1 MTATGQPE
9 RPKRPERREEE
20 RFPVPGSLD
29 GSVMVFLPM
38 AITEI
43 ARGGVQVE
51 TPFAFQIDSVHEL
64 RLAFGNQPVVV
75 KGRVTH
81 CSVVDVAQESMLY
94 RTGLEFVDL
103 PERLADV
110 IASFV
115 DRVKGEQRG

>member
-1 MTATGQPE
+1 MAADADQPE
-9 RPKRPERREEE
+9 RPERRDDE
-20 RFPVPGSLD
+20 RYPVLGALD
-29 GSVMVFLPM
+29 GDVMVYLPM

-64 RLAFGNQPVVV
+64 RIALGDRPVIV

-81 CSVVDVAQESMLY
+81 CSIIDIEQEFVKY

-103 PERLADV
+103 PPRLADA
-110 IASFV
+110 IGTFV
-115 DRVKGEQRG
+115 DAMKDRGRAST

>member
-9 RPKRPERREEE
+9 RRKRPERREEE

-103 PERLADV
+103 PDRLADV